1 VEELQVLQIIKEINF
16 LIIFHFLKDFLVDI
30 IDCLKTKH
38 KLKTTDKFLEYVYS
52 KLGEISSNQ
61 NIKDDLYIK
70 LLNIVDL
77 YIEEKQLINIFAFKK
92 NENLV
97 NIIVKTLIFAPSQ
110 LEEIMFQALKFN
122 KPTFVQLLI
131 DNDFDVDTFLT
142 DQRHMELYKNIL
154 DFNELPFVNYLKI
167 KFNINIENID
177 YEENNYITKFFE
189 LSKIKYGLFLSKLD
203 RLTISLIKI
212 KNTRPPQI
220 IHLFIWSILYNKPA
234 ISKIFLLKIRD
245 QVNFEM

>member
-1 VEELQVLQIIKEINF
+1 VEELQVLQIIREINF

-97 NIIVKTLIFAPSQ
+97 NIIVKTLINC
-110 LEEIMFQALKFN
+110 KF
-122 KPTFVQLLI
+122 
-131 DNDFDVDTFLT
+131 
-142 DQRHMELYKNIL
+142 
-154 DFNELPFVNYLKI
+154 
-167 KFNINIENID
+167 
-177 YEENNYITKFFE
+177 
-189 LSKIKYGLFLSKLD
+189 
-203 RLTISLIKI
+203 
-212 KNTRPPQI
+212 
-220 IHLFIWSILYNKPA
+220 
-234 ISKIFLLKIRD
+234 
-245 QVNFEM
+245 